1 MLVTGK
7 KTLQGKFNGAITE
20 IGKSPKSFSR
30 VDGKYLQYSSNV
42 GLARAYPCSMEL
54 AINQLKICNL
64 LASRPDLVCMI
75 TIGERVNGAAL
86 ADFAQEPQFLFP
98 LLKYFRPQLYH
109 KNFRWGCN

>member
-75 TIGERVNGAAL
+75 TIGDRKSTRLNSSHVAISYAV
-86 ADFAQEPQFLFP
+86 FCS
-98 LLKYFRPQLYH
+98 KT
-109 KNFRWGCN
+109 KKK